1 MEGEVVDLQLVR
13 QKRLSDKDEESE
25 ETDRNGEPEE
35 DAEEKKLRL
44 TKELK
49 LKLVQKENLV
59 PKTGKGRFNLTVP
72 VPFEFL
78 SREKV
83 GFSTRQKN
91 VEKMIEDKENELRR
105 ELGFKYKARE
115 VPTHVKTNKY
125 EKICEQQEK
134 KRRDTKRLA
143 MAKIKATQRPF
154 TF

>member
-1 MEGEVVDLQLVR
+1 MEGEVVDLQLAR
-13 QKRLSDKDEESE
+13 QKRLSDKDEDSEDEERNNELEESFE
-25 ETDRNGEPEE
+25 G
-35 DAEEKKLRL
+35 KKLRL
-44 TKELK
+44 TKDLK

-72 VPFEFL
+72 MPFEFL

-91 VEKMIEDKENELRR
+91 VEKMIMDKEKELQR
-105 ELGFKYKARE
+105 ELSFKYRARE
-115 VPTHVKTNKY
+115 VPAHVKTNKY

-143 MAKIKATQRPF
+143 MAKIKATQKPF